1 MRLRYATQL
10 RRDAAYNSYQVVRK
24 QYKDAM
30 ERKKLHNHQKPPS
43 RHVGKSKGDK
53 IIMSLSSDVSSKE
66 AKQPSESS
74 PSSNKKTGAADDV
87 GKSSPSIT
95 KKTTTAEEDAAKLAE
110 SSPSSSKK
118 TVSEE
123 VVASKE
129 SDGTGQK
136 KKKKKKNA
144 SKLKTSDS
152 VAAAREQWMREMKQK
167 SANITKDHPKSK
179 SSDVDK
185 SESLVDITLA
195 PNCDPWRQN
204 QVNSLIAASP
214 DVRPYYSVVSSVNI
228 RTPKLRP
235 FPPPTKRYGMAI
247 NVCSFAVLSN
257 LHFPFLQTTTPN
269 TNRHPN
275 KL

>member
-24 QYKDAM
+24 QYTDAM
-30 ERKKLHNHQKPPS
+30 ERKKHHNHQKPPS

-74 PSSNKKTGAADDV
+74 PSSNKKTAGAEDDV
-87 GKSSPSIT
+87 AKSSPSISS

-136 KKKKKKNA
+136 KKKKKNA

-152 VAAAREQWMREMKQK
+152 VAAAREQWMREMKQQ
-167 SANITKDHPKSK
+167 SANITKDHPKSSK
-179 SSDVDK
+179 PSDVDK

-235 FPPPTKRYGMAI
+235 FPPPTKQYGMAI
-247 NVCSFAVLSN
+247 NV
-257 LHFPFLQTTTPN
+257 
-269 TNRHPN
+269 
-275 KL
+275 